1 MAKAEENIN
10 IHDCLTFISGSV
22 CYICFAVAVVGQALT
37 PSTFLTTVDRERLRS
52 VFESAQPYTDAAN
65 AHYSILGLKLL
76 GATIPKEQEVCR
88 SVTSS
93 VEANSVASW
102 FHASS
107 AAKALSGCKLSPG
120 NAEKLLTAAVA
131 EDSSVA
137 DIYYAYF
144 ALKNLGLAVDGKKV
158 LAALTEALKKDD
170 SPLSHSYAFRVAT
183 ELNTDL
189 NKYFDLIEDVVAQ
202 ADEVDD
208 KYLQFEGGLFVSAS
222 VVDSSYKLAGKV
234 GKAPTISQDKVLKF
248 ANYFMS
254 RKHVHQL
261 KSAYALLSAVNTLTD
276 NKFHVPVAVTLDSQV
291 SVTSTKPSVQVRVTN
306 LMGGSLGKLTVTAD
320 SAKNMGDQSV
330 VVNKKQFKA
339 TKEESLYE
347 MDFMANKPSSGFY
360 KVTISVEAQKADS
373 RLIGTSGAS
382 VTVKVTTQIAVESVE
397 IGVADKDQGS
407 APKPS
412 RIQYPEKVK
421 TTLEADFH
429 QKLIMKFTL
438 KDKSS
443 GKAFAAHQTFVKLT
457 NLESKQ
463 EIIFVAEA
471 DSSNVNKFDL
481 NVGGSAKDFG
491 YKSGKYNVELIV
503 GDAVIENPISWKLAD
518 VALTFQEMPATGK
531 KVDQYAKKPEI
542 KHMFR
547 EPEKRPSKTVS
558 LAFTGLVLV
567 PFAIL
572 FICWMKIGVN
582 ISNFPFSVSAI
593 GFHVCLGALFG
604 LYYMYWTTF
613 NMFDTLRYL
622 GLLGIP
628 TFIFGN
634 RLLSSIAARR
644 KGEKS

>member
-1 MAKAEENIN
+1 MSHVPGSDLSKMAK
-10 IHDCLTFISGSV
+10 GSV
-22 CYICFAVAVVGQALT
+22 VLYLFAVAVVGQALT

-261 KSAYALLSAVNTLTD
+261 KSAYALLSAINTLTD
-276 NKFHVPVAVTLDSQV
+276 NKFHVP
-291 SVTSTKPSVQVRVTN
+291 VRVTN

-320 SAKNMGDQSV
+320 SAKNVGDQSV

-339 TKEESLYE
+339 TNEESLYE

-407 APKPS
+407 APKPA
-412 RIQYPEKVK
+412 RIQYPRSKDHSFE
-421 TTLEADFH
+421 TDFH
-429 QKLIMKFTL
+429 QK
-438 KDKSS
+438 
-443 GKAFAAHQTFVKLT
+443 
-457 NLESKQ
+457 
-463 EIIFVAEA
+463 
-471 DSSNVNKFDL
+471 

>member
-1 MAKAEENIN
+1 MSHVPGSDLSKMAK
-10 IHDCLTFISGSV
+10 GSV
-22 CYICFAVAVVGQALT
+22 VLYLFAVAVVGQALT
-37 PSTFLTTVDRERLRS
+37 PSTFLTTVDRDRLRS

-93 VEANSVASW
+93 VDANSVASW
-102 FHASS
+102 FHAST
-107 AAKALSGCKLSPG
+107 AAKALSGCKLSAG
-120 NAEKLLTAAVA
+120 NAEKVLNAAVA

-158 LAALTEALKKDD
+158 SAALAEALKKDD
-170 SPLSHSYAFRVAT
+170 SPLSHSYAFRVVT
-183 ELNTDL
+183 ELNSDL

-202 ADEVDD
+202 ADEVDE
-208 KYLQFEGGLFVSAS
+208 KYLQFEGGLFVTAF
-222 VVDSSYKLAGKV
+222 VVDSSYSLAGKV

-248 ANYFMS
+248 SNYFLS

-261 KSAYALLSAVNTLTD
+261 KSAYALLSAVNTLTA
-276 NKFHVPVAVTLDSQV
+276 NKFHVPVAVTLATSV
-291 SVTSTKPSVQVRVTN
+291 SVSSSKPVVQVRVTN

-320 SAKNMGDQSV
+320 SAKNLGDQSV
-330 VVNKKQFKA
+330 VVSKKQLKA
-339 TKEESLYE
+339 TKEDSLFE

-360 KVTISVEAQKADS
+360 KVTISVEPQKADS
-373 RLIGTSGAS
+373 RLIGTTGAS
-382 VTVKVTTQIAVESVE
+382 VTVKVTAQVSLEGVE

-407 APKPS
+407 APKPT
-412 RIQYPEKVK
+412 RVQYPQKVGA
-421 TTLEADFH
+421 TLEADFH

-438 KDKSS
+438 KDKTS
-443 GKAFAAHQTFVKLT
+443 GNSFKAHQTFVKLT
-457 NLESKQ
+457 NVDSKQ

-503 GDAVIENPISWKLAD
+503 GDAVIENPISWTVAD
-518 VALTFQEMPATGK
+518 VALTFQEEPSAGK

-582 ISNFPFSVSAI
+582 ISNFPFSISAV

-604 LYYMYWTTF
+604 LYYLYWTTL
-613 NMFDTLRYL
+613 NMFETLRYI